1 MTENRIHYIDVLK
14 GLGIIIV
21 VLAHMNTMPQVGG
34 YFYLFHMPLF
44 FFISGLL
51 LSLEKYS
58 TYNSFVISRIKQL
71 YIPYV
76 VFYLLL
82 YIYWVVIERPMRFLK
97 MSQLDAFWGLF
108 WGTDSS
114 YWIYP
119 GGVMWFVIAFFSL
132 ELIVFPIIKWCKIW
146 YLKFIF
152 FGLLT
157 IGGLLCSKY
166 HLFIL
171 PFSLPNSLLSLPFF
185 VFGFLMRKHLILSKN
200 IYLGSKLHIL
210 YMLVPFVVF
219 TCWQYP
225 WLCDLGKQTDIS
237 FLMCPHFYFFYT
249 IPFVEIGLWLLISML
264 IGKNRLLEYLG
275 RNTLPILAFH
285 LPVSRAL
292 MYMSYRI
299 WGCDR
304 YVIREDVFKSICLT
318 IVVMLCCWPFI
329 ILWNKVFPLVV
340 AFIFRNKKTI

>member
-1 MTENRIHYIDVLK
+1 MANNRIHYIDVLK
-14 GLGIIIV
+14 GLGIIFV
-21 VLAHMNTMPQVGG
+21 VFAHMNTMPLCGG

-51 LSLEKYS
+51 LDPMKYP
-58 TYNSFVISRIKQL
+58 YKRFVISRIKQL

-76 VFYLLL
+76 VLYLLL
-82 YIYWVVIERPMRFLK
+82 YIYWVVVERPMRYFK
-97 MSQLDAFWGLF
+97 MPQLDAFWGLF
-108 WGTDSS
+108 WGTNSS

-119 GGVMWFVIAFFSL
+119 GGVMWFVIALFSL
-132 ELIVFPIIKWCKIW
+132 ELIVFSVLKWCKLL
-146 YLKFIF
+146 YLRLVL
-152 FGLLT
+152 FGLLVVV
-157 IGGLLCSKY
+157 GLLCSKY
-166 HLFIL
+166 HLFVL
-171 PFSLPNSLLSLPFF
+171 PFSLPNALLVLPFF
-185 VFGFLMRKHLILSKN
+185 MVGYLMRRYLLLSN
-200 IYLGSKLHIL
+200 IFYMESKLVVLYIL
-210 YMLVPFVVF
+210 IPLVVF

-225 WLCDLGKQTDIS
+225 WLCNLGKQTDVS
-237 FLMCPHFYFFYT
+237 FLMRPHFYWFYS
-249 IPFVEIGLWLLISML
+249 IPFVEIGLWFLISML
-264 IGKNRLLEYLG
+264 IDKNRFLEYLG